1 MVSHSLSGHIIIL
14 DMDRIEHIWFELKMR
29 VYKVNQ
35 DIDNLPG
42 GDEKVRKET
51 ISSEPVG

>member
-1 MVSHSLSGHIIIL
+1 
-14 DMDRIEHIWFELKMR
+14 MDRIAHIWFELKMR